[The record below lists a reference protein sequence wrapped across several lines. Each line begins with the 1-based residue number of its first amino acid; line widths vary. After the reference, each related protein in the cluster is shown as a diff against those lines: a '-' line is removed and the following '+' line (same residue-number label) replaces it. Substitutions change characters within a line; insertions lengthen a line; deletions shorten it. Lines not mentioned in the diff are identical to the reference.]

1 MGKEFGLRCPGESW
15 KLLSIVGVTF
25 ALAVTF
31 QYIELPYGTFWPSSS
46 KAIGQGISTS
56 VAHETPEVTHTL
68 NSTILHTALE
78 DVADTADVSNGIV
91 DQEAKGLNDS
101 SRLQSGDHGSS
112 DEGSVPT
119 NVNATF
125 VLESSS
131 SNSSLQAAPDDVDPE
146 DMTENVDKDLLSER
160 FVGLDNSTG
169 FQNHDDGSSDQK
181 LVMTNANS
189 TLVPEKS
196 LADASLP
203 APKESSNN
211 ITNLKTEEANGTNP
225 AAPVDSV
232 RPAARE
238 EVNTN
243 QVSDAK
249 PDNQKTDISKADAT
263 TSPKKVA
270 QKRRKPDV
278 TIPAVLPISEM
289 NKLILQSWTN
299 TNVISPRWPSAAD
312 QQLRRARSEIEHAP
326 IAANDP
332 ILYAPIYR
340 NVSMFKRSYEL
351 MENLLKVYVYK
362 EGERPVF
369 HQPALKGI
377 YASEGW
383 FMKQLETHKK
393 FVTRDARK
401 AHLFYLPFGSRNLEE
416 ALYVPNSHKHT
427 NLIQYL
433 KDYLDMV
440 SAKHPFW
447 NRTDGADHFLV
458 ACHDWAPSETR
469 QYMSNCIRA
478 LCNAD
483 VKEGFVFGKD
493 SSLPETYVRNPQKLL
508 KDIGGQSPSKRS
520 ILAFY
525 AGNMHG
531 YVRPILLEH
540 WLNKDP
546 DMKIY
551 GVMPKAKGNKNYIQ
565 HMRSSKYCIC
575 PKGYEVNSPRVV
587 EAIFHECVP
596 VIISD
601 NFVPPFFEV
610 LNWESFA
617 VFVLEKDIPN
627 LKNILASIS
636 ERRYLRMQMRVRR
649 VQQHFLWHPKPVK
662 YDIFHMILHSI
673 WYNRV
678 FRT

>member
-15 KLLSIVGVTF
+15 KLLSFVGITF

-31 QYIELPYGTFWPSSS
+31 QYIELPYATFWPS
-46 KAIGQGISTS
+46 KAI
-56 VAHETPEVTHTL
+56 
-68 NSTILHTALE
+68 
-78 DVADTADVSNGIV
+78 V
-91 DQEAKGLNDS
+91 DLDSKGFNFNDS
-101 SRLQSGDHGSS
+101 SPVNNGSL
-112 DEGSVPT
+112 DEWSVHT
-119 NVNATF
+119 NASATF
-125 VLESSS
+125 VLDNSS
-131 SNSSLQAAPDDVDPE
+131 SNSSSLQAARDEAADDGDPE
-146 DMTENVDKDLLSER
+146 DKTENLGKDFVSE
-160 FVGLDNSTG
+160 GLNKSSG
-169 FQNHDDGSSDQK
+169 FQNHQD
-181 LVMTNANS
+181 LVLITNANS
-189 TLVPEKS
+189 TLVPTNS
-196 LADASLP
+196 SADETERSSVVAP
-203 APKESSNN
+203 PKESSNN
-211 ITNLKTEEANGTNP
+211 ISSIPKIAEGNRTNPAESVDSMRPVVHEEANTNL
-225 AAPVDSV
+225 DSNV
-232 RPAARE
+232 K
-238 EVNTN
+238 
-243 QVSDAK
+243 SDKVVKA
-249 PDNQKTDISKADAT
+249 DIISKADANP
-263 TSPKKVA
+263 SPKKVA
-270 QKRRKPDV
+270 EKRRKPTDA
-278 TIPAVLPISEM
+278 TTPPAVFPISEM
-289 NKLILQSWTN
+289 NRLMLQSWT
-299 TNVISPRWPSAAD
+299 TPNVIKPRWPSAAD
-312 QQLRRARSEIEHAP
+312 QQLRHARSEIEHAP
-326 IAANDP
+326 IIANDP
-332 ILYAPIYR
+332 MLYAPIYR

-351 MENLLKVYVYK
+351 MENMLKVYVYR

-369 HQPALKGI
+369 HQPGLRGI

-383 FMKQLETHKK
+383 FMKQMESYKK
-393 FVTRDARK
+393 FVTRDSRK
-401 AHLFYLPFGSRNLEE
+401 AHLFYLPFASRNLEE
-416 ALYVPNSHKHT
+416 ALYVANSHSHK

-458 ACHDWAPSETR
+458 ACHDWAPAETR

-493 SSLPETYVRNPQKLL
+493 SSLPETMVRNPQKPLR
-508 KDIGGQSPSKRS
+508 DIGGQSASKRS

-540 WLNKDP
+540 WQNKDP
-546 DMKIY
+546 DIKVY
-551 GVMPKAKGNKNYIQ
+551 GVMPKTKGNKNYIQ

-627 LKNILASIS
+627 LKNILLSIS
-636 ERRYLRMQMRVRR
+636 QRRYLQMQMRVKR

-662 YDIFHMILHSI
+662 YDVFHMILHSI